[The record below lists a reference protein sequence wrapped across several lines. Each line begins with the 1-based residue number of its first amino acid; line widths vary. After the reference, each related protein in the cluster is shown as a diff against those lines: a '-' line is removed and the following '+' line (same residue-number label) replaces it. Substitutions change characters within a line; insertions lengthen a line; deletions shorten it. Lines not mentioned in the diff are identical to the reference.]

1 MHAGARVYGQTDNRP
16 GKAWF
21 ADMGEHAAEMI
32 AEGADADLLA
42 RFEACANQWL
52 VNQGVPNPPFSV
64 VRELGRK
71 GVV

>member
-1 MHAGARVYGQTDNRP
+1 MVRQVIDPATWDR
-16 GKAWF
+16 KAWF
-21 ADMGEHAAEMI
+21 AGMSERAAEMI
-32 AEGADADLLA
+32 AKGADADLLA

-52 VNQGVPNPPFSV
+52 VNQGVLNPPFSV

>member
-1 MHAGARVYGQTDNRP
+1 
-16 GKAWF
+16 
-21 ADMGEHAAEMI
+21 MGEHAAEMI